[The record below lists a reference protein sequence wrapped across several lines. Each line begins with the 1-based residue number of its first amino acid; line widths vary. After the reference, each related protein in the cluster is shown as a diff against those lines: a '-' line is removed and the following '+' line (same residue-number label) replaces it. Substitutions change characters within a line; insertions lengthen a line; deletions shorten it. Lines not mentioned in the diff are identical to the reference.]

1 MSDTHELISEKIK
14 KYGPITFYDKTKYKL
29 DQTCNTMKF
38 GFAYPQLGRGIQIN
52 FFNGDLC
59 IINVHAGH
67 NTNNNIDTFDQYL
80 EDFLN
85 QYSKKCRNEF
95 IQKLKTYKIIMLGD
109 MNSPIKDFNHI
120 TIDDVKRKLHGRTL
134 KITCCGD
141 LKIMDGNNNNHG
153 AYDHILSS
161 FSKSFVT
168 KVYEGLSFHSDHN
181 PVICTLTE

>member
-1 MSDTHELISEKIK
+1 MSDTHDLVPEKNK

-67 NTNNNIDTFDQYL
+67 NTNNNIDTFDEYL

-95 IQKLKTYKIIMLGD
+95 IQKLQTYKIIMLGD
-109 MNSPIKDFNHI
+109 MNSNIKHFNHI
-120 TIDDVKRKLHGRTL
+120 TIDGVKRELHGRTL

-141 LKIMDGNNNNHG
+141 VKIMDGNNNNHG

-168 KVYEGLSFHSDHN
+168 KVYEGLEFHSDHN